1 MPFAAAARRAGTDKV
16 SPNRMGHHYDRLY
29 QPWLA
34 PLRSRPVQLLEI
46 GLGCAGAGAGGIGG
60 TPGMSIELWQ
70 SFFKDPSAHMTVLEI
85 GANCTREWRQRNP
98 NRRGV
103 NLVTGDQ
110 TDVTLLARLAHEEA
124 PWDVVIDDGSHINK
138 LTLPTFYTTFP
149 YVARGG
155 LYFIEDMQTSWKY
168 MDSKPLNTP
177 GTTIHLIKSL
187 LPILQCDA
195 DATTAWACMDLATIE
210 CRLEHCVI
218 AKRAGGEVAV
228 RETGRQAGRETRS
241 PSHALGRHGGSVTSR
256 PNHPTTRLRVQSLFE
271 PPTTRLVESQVRR
284 QPTTRPTARPTPRP
298 TTGHTRGVE
307 SQASRQPVKPAG
319 SSLSSWFFQR
329 P

>member
-1 MPFAAAARRAGTDKV
+1 M
-16 SPNRMGHHYDRLY
+16 
-29 QPWLA
+29 
-34 PLRSRPVQLLEI
+34 
-46 GLGCAGAGAGGIGG
+46 
-60 TPGMSIELWQ
+60 
-70 SFFKDPSAHMTVLEI
+70 
-85 GANCTREWRQRNP
+85 
-98 NRRGV
+98 
-103 NLVTGDQ
+103 
-110 TDVTLLARLAHEEA
+110 
-124 PWDVVIDDGSHINK
+124 VIDDGSHINK

-155 LYFIEDMQTSWKY
+155 LYFIEDMQAPPYTSPLTPHPSHLTHHTSHLTPHTSHLTPYLLPLTSCLSQTSWKY

-241 PSHALGRHGGSVTSR
+241 PSHALGHHGGSVTSR
-256 PNHPTTRLRVQSLFE
+256 PTHPTTRLRVQSLFE
-271 PPTTRLVESQVRR
+271 PPTTRLVEPQVRR

-298 TTGHTRGVE
+298 TTGPTRGVE